1 MNTPTR
7 VQQHDAWVR
16 TVHDVAKYRSEGPRR
31 IVTGGKNG
39 CILEYEVAP
48 LDQGY
53 ALKYGLEF
61 PGYAGTYIGWTHY
74 PTREAAIDELIAAC
88 SSRCHAEL
96 SPLPSAC
103 SGHHKAAAA
112 AMLELLQPQSLFGY
126 QEPEPAPRDEWLGD
140 VIARSATRLARL
152 ANRSSGVAGL
162 GSSDACHSAIT
173 SAYRLWLSGEP
184 YSPRK
189 ICLPPM
195 QTRAWPERL

>member
-1 MNTPTR
+1 MNTTTR
-7 VQQHDAWVR
+7 VEQHDAWIR

-31 IVTGGKNG
+31 IVAGGNNG

-61 PGYAGTYIGWTHY
+61 PGYAGTYIGWTLY

-88 SSRCHAEL
+88 SSRCRSEL

-112 AMLELLQPQSLFGY
+112 AMLELLQPQSLFSF

-140 VIARSATRLARL
+140 VIAWELHMMTLRQNWKLIDVVRGGDFRPMSKCGSFFEIPVPSRS
-152 ANRSSGVAGL
+152 
-162 GSSDACHSAIT
+162 
-173 SAYRLWLSGEP
+173 
-184 YSPRK
+184 
-189 ICLPPM
+189 
-195 QTRAWPERL
+195 